1 MYIRDRLSEWSGGG
15 DGLVLAACS
24 GSLSPCSAGYG
35 RSPLPSSGGS
45 VLEQPGGD
53 HAESPG
59 ARAAAPAAVTA
70 VAAAGIFGT
79 GQGLHGAIL
88 ERLVQLERKWINS

>member
-1 MYIRDRLSEWSGGG
+1 M
-15 DGLVLAACS
+15 LAVCS
-24 GSLSPCSAGYG
+24 GSGLLSSCKRRLRELSSFPSSAGSFLG
-35 RSPLPSSGGS
+35 
-45 VLEQPGGD
+45 QPGGD

-70 VAAAGIFGT
+70 VAAAGLFGT

-88 ERLVQLERKWINS
+88 ERLVQLERKVRSSLG